1 MPFENY
7 TAQTLCFDGQEHT
20 TYHRGKGPCVI
31 VVHETPNAHPGVFEL
46 ADQIAEAGFQV
57 WVPSLFGKVNAKPS
71 PQSAVRFL
79 ARSCIWNAI
88 SVLAM
93 NRSSPM
99 TDWLRGLG
107 YLHQQSQGPIGLIG
121 MCITGNFALALCDED
136 WMEAPVLSQPSLPFA
151 ISPRHAAALH
161 VSPDTLEKA
170 KHHDL
175 KLLGLRF
182 TGDRMCPA
190 ARFQS
195 LTKAFETV
203 LKGLK
208 STLALVTPM
217 EFTTRPFCIDSR
229 PGACVWPSHRR
240 RSDSMSCLSFRAAMQ
255 ASLAH

>member
-7 TAQTLCFDGQEHT
+7 IAQTLCFDGQEYT
-20 TYHRGKGPCVI
+20 TYHRGTGPCVI

-46 ADQIAEAGFQV
+46 ADQISEAGFQV
-57 WVPSLFGKVNAKPS
+57 WVPSLFGKVNEKPS

-79 ARSCIWNAI
+79 ARSCIWNAF

-107 YLHQQSQGPIGLIG
+107 HYLHQQTQGPIGLIG

-151 ISPRHAAALH
+151 ISARHAAALH

-170 KHHDL
+170 KARPDL

-195 LTKAFETV
+195 LTKAFGDRFEGIEINS
-203 LKGLK
+203 GLGNPNGI
-208 STLALVTPM
+208 SP
-217 EFTTRPFCIDSR
+217 
-229 PGACVWPSHRR
+229 
-240 RSDSMSCLSFRAAMQ
+240 
-255 ASLAH
+255 LAHSVLTLDRVHVSGHPTEDAVNRCLAFLSERLCRPA